1 MDLGLTGKIAVVTG
15 AAAPKGIGAAIA
27 RALAREAVD
36 VACVD
41 IDIAGAE
48 NVAKELKEIGQRS
61 LALKVD
67 QGDPDAVLEGVTRIS
82 QELGQIDILIN
93 NAAIF
98 RDAARL
104 DKIEISTWDREV
116 KVNLSGAYYWT
127 RAVFPG
133 MVQRGWGRIISVS
146 STVAFM
152 GSPGQ
157 VSYSAAKAALGG
169 LMKTTALE
177 GARAGV
183 TANTIYLGFIDTSR
197 AHESVSPD
205 IFERIIK
212 RSAVRRLGTIEEVG
226 DVVAFLV
233 SDRARFIVG
242 ADIIVDGGQSLWVL

>member
-15 AAAPKGIGAAIA
+15 VSATKGIGAGIA
-27 RALAREAVD
+27 RALAREGVD

-41 IDIAGAE
+41 IDITGAE
-48 NVAKELKEIGQRS
+48 NIAKEITEKGRRS

-67 QGDPDAVLEGVTRIS
+67 QGDPNAILEGVANIS
-82 QELGQIDILIN
+82 DGLGPIDILIN
-93 NAAIF
+93 NAAVF

-133 MVQRGWGRIISVS
+133 MRQRGWGRIISVS

-157 VSYSAAKAALGG
+157 IS
-169 LMKTTALE
+169 
-177 GARAGV
+177 
-183 TANTIYLGFIDTSR
+183 
-197 AHESVSPD
+197 
-205 IFERIIK
+205 
-212 RSAVRRLGTIEEVG
+212 
-226 DVVAFLV
+226 
-233 SDRARFIVG
+233 
-242 ADIIVDGGQSLWVL
+242 

>member
-1 MDLGLTGKIAVVTG
+1 MDLGLTGKMAVVTG

-133 MVQRGWGRIISVS
+133 MVQ
-146 STVAFM
+146 
-152 GSPGQ
+152 
-157 VSYSAAKAALGG
+157 
-169 LMKTTALE
+169 
-177 GARAGV
+177 
-183 TANTIYLGFIDTSR
+183 
-197 AHESVSPD
+197 
-205 IFERIIK
+205 
-212 RSAVRRLGTIEEVG
+212 
-226 DVVAFLV
+226 
-233 SDRARFIVG
+233 
-242 ADIIVDGGQSLWVL
+242 